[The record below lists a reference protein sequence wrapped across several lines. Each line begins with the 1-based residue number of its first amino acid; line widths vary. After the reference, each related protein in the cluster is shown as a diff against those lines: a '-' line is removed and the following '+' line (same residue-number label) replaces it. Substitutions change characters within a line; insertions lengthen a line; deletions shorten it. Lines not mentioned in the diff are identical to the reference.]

1 MTPAPTP
8 RPSPRRRN
16 RAGEG
21 TRLRDDLVAAAD
33 DLIGATGSTEGMT
46 LRAVARAAGVTAP
59 AIYAH
64 FATRDA
70 LLTAVLEHRFAGLA
84 SALRS
89 AAGDEADAR
98 STVRSRSLAYVR
110 YAREHPAHYA
120 ALFGPEADHLGVAFE
135 GSPGEDLFA
144 LLLEPLTELV
154 ALHDLPDEPFD
165 LATDVWAA
173 LHGMVSLRA
182 SQSRFPWPDATAQV
196 DRLLDRMLPR
206 GAVSRPSDRG

>member
-8 RPSPRRRN
+8 ASSSRRRN

-21 TRLRDDLVAAAD
+21 TRLRDDLVTAAD
-33 DLIGATGSTEGMT
+33 DLIGATGSTEGLT
-46 LRAVARAAGVTAP
+46 LRAVARAVGVTAP

-70 LLTAVLEHRFAGLA
+70 LLTAVLEDRFAGIA

-89 AAGDEADAR
+89 ASDYKADAR
-98 STVRSRSLAYVR
+98 GTVRARALAYVR
-110 YAREHPAHYA
+110 YAHEYPAHYA

-154 ALHDLPDEPFD
+154 ALHDLPNDPFD
-165 LATDVWAA
+165 LATDIWAA
-173 LHGMVSLRA
+173 LHGTVSLRA
-182 SQSRFPWPDATAQV
+182 SQSRFPWPDATVQV
-196 DRLLDRMLPR
+196 DRLLDRLVPC
-206 GAVSRPSDRG
+206 GAVSRPSDPD